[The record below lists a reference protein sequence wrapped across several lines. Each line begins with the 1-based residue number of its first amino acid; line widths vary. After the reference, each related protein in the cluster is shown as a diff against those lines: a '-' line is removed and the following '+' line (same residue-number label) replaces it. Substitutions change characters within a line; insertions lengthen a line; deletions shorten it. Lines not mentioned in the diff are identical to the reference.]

1 MTSISTKKEQTNER
15 GGKSCWAG
23 RKVGNTNS
31 ERTSQLTHNRPPTN
45 NTCSILSIQPVHVQG
60 AALGE
65 SNQQQYKSNWA
76 GLQRW
81 PHQSHWH
88 CRQSSQLIIGEAERP
103 NLTWLHADHSHHL
116 EKQVE
121 MIYLSLVVNL
131 FERGGVKGLDKGA
144 VQFRWL
150 TSDWIYLYLWC
161 AAPCQPLFQK

>member
-1 MTSISTKKEQTNER
+1 MTSISTKKEETNER

-45 NTCSILSIQPVHVQG
+45 NTCSILSVQPVHDQG

-88 CRQSSQLIIGEAERP
+88 CGQSSELITGEAERP
-103 NLTWLHADHSHHL
+103 NLTWLHTDHSHQL

-131 FERGGVKGLDKGA
+131 SAVYFSDGLHLIGFIFAFGVLHFPASVSK
-144 VQFRWL
+144 L
-150 TSDWIYLYLWC
+150 TGSM
-161 AAPCQPLFQK
+161 